1 MADDRPQLYLV
12 TPATVDPAAFPDR
25 LAAALDAVPV
35 ACLRL
40 ALATTDEDE
49 LMRAADAL
57 REVAHARDVPLV
69 IERHALL
76 VPRLGLDGV
85 HLPRGSGANL
95 RKLRKDLGQDAI
107 IGAAAGALR
116 HDGLTLAEAGA
127 DYIAFGPVGET
138 ALGDGHHADRAL
150 FEWWTEMIEVPV
162 VAEGALTPALVADF
176 APVADFFALGDE
188 VWRAP
193 DPLAALRAFAVATG
207 G

>member
-1 MADDRPQLYLV
+1 MSDDRPQLYLV
-12 TPATVDPAAFPDR
+12 TPAAFDPAAFPDL
-25 LAAALDAVPV
+25 LARVLDTVPV

-40 ALATTDEDE
+40 ALATTDEDA

-85 HLPRGSGANL
+85 HLPRGAGGNL
-95 RKLRKDLGQDAI
+95 RKLRKDLGGDAI
-107 IGAAAGALR
+107 IGAEAGISR
-116 HDGLTLAEAGA
+116 HDGMSLAEAGA

-138 ALGDGHHADRAL
+138 RLGDGQRAGRDL
-150 FEWWTEMIEVPV
+150 FAWWTEMIEVPV

-188 VWRAP
+188 IWRAE
-193 DPLAALRAFAVATG
+193 DPAAALAAIRAAIEG
-207 G
+207 